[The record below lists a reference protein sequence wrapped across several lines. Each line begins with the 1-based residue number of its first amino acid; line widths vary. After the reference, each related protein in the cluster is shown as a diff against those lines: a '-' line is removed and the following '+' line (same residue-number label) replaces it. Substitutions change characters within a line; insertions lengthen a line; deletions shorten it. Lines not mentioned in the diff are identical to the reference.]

1 MKNFRQMIRTTLIGG
16 VLFLIPL
23 VIVVA
28 IIGKAIQIMKVV
40 AAPLGKLIPVE
51 SFGGFAI
58 LQILAIVI
66 LFVSCLLV
74 GVLARSAWAKKTREK
89 LDAVLY
95 QLVPGY
101 AVMKGITSGIDDSDR
116 EQSLRPVLV
125 RLDDQ
130 LQVAFEVERIADGF
144 VAVFFPGSPDPLS
157 GTVSYVTSDRVKP
170 IDVGFNAV
178 LKIQKHRGIGSAE
191 ILSGQLA

>member
-16 VLFLIPL
+16 VLFLVPM
-23 VIVVA
+23 VVVVA
-28 IIGKAIQIMKVV
+28 IIGKAIQIMKVA
-40 AAPLGKLIPVE
+40 AAPLAKLIPVE
-51 SFGGFAI
+51 LFDGLVI
-58 LQILAIVI
+58 LEILAVLI
-66 LFVSCLLV
+66 LILLCLLV
-74 GVLARSAWAKKTREK
+74 GVLARSAWAKKTRQK

-101 AVMKGITSGIDDSDR
+101 SVVKGITSGIDDSDH
-116 EQSLRPVLV
+116 EQSMRPVLV

-130 LQVAFEVERIADGF
+130 LQVAFEVERVADGF

-157 GTVSYVTSDRVKP
+157 GTLSYVTSDRVKP

-178 LKIQKHRGIGSAE
+178 LKLHRHRGTGSAE
-191 ILSGQLA
+191 VLSGQLA

>member
-1 MKNFRQMIRTTLIGG
+1 MRNLRQLIRTTLIG
-16 VLFLIPL
+16 
-23 VIVVA
+23 
-28 IIGKAIQIMKVV
+28 
-40 AAPLGKLIPVE
+40 
-51 SFGGFAI
+51 
-58 LQILAIVI
+58 
-66 LFVSCLLV
+66 

-101 AVMKGITSGIDDSDR
+101 AVVRGVISGIDDSDY

-130 LQVAFEVERIADGF
+130 LQIAFEVERIAGGF
-144 VAVFFPGSPDPLS
+144 VAVFSPGSPDSLS
-157 GTVSYVTSDRVKP
+157 GTLSYVSSDRVKP
-170 IDVGFNAV
+170 IDVGFNTV
-178 LKIQKHRGIGSAE
+178 LKIHKHRGTGSAE